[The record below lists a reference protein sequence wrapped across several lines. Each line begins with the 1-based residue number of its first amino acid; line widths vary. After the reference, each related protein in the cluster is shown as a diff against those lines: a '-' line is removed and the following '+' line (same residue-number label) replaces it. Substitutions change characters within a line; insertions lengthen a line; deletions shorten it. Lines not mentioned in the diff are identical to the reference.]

1 MSEKRG
7 PKARWLSGSQRSGDP
22 SLQGSLGSGSRKLP
36 EWERWKQQ
44 GQDVLS
50 SSKNRSGMRA
60 GQGKRRKKK
69 KKTRKRQ

>member
-36 EWERWKQQ
+36 E
-44 GQDVLS
+44 G
-50 SSKNRSGMRA
+50 
-60 GQGKRRKKK
+60 
-69 KKTRKRQ
+69 